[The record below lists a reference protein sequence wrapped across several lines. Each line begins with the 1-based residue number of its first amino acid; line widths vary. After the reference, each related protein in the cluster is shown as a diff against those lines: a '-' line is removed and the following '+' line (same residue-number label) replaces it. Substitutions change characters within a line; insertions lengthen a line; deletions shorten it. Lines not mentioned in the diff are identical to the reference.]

1 LSIIQIYLATGLN
14 QEWQNGSVFLPNG
27 LEYFYAVQCGL
38 NDEGMGQLLDWLIPN
53 SGVTLRNLLINGNR
67 ISSIPRQI
75 RSFQQ
80 LSVINIIGNRVELTV
95 PSNSFNGTTNKRIDL
110 TESLV
115 VRVEP
120 DSFIGI

>member
-1 LSIIQIYLATGLN
+1 M
-14 QEWQNGSVFLPNG
+14 PNG